1 MDLGTSNTPE
11 FIVTLIDSDS
21 IQPREKRP
29 TNIELGERKID
40 LYEDFLDNVFNI
52 MAVADVMV
60 DKVEE
65 GLLIPSYQL
74 FEGNLI
80 TFAAK
85 VNKLAVVFWV

>member
-65 GLLIPSYQL
+65 GLLISSYQL

-80 TFAAK
+80 TFAAQ
-85 VNKLAVVFWV
+85 VYKLAVVFWV